1 LVEGGAAMMVASTIV
16 PCRINSPRSSS
27 IAAMSS
33 NSARVSSWRSS
44 QWRNFNSVVAS
55 GTGSWFRS
63 IPAKPRNAW
72 LSYSASSSAS
82 SASPYHCC
90 TK

>member
-1 LVEGGAAMMVASTIV
+1 MIVASVLAQAGIV

-27 IAAMSS
+27 IASISA
-33 NSARVSSWRSS
+33 NSALVKSWRSS

-82 SASPYHCC
+82 LPPRRSV
-90 TK
+90 

>member
-1 LVEGGAAMMVASTIV
+1 MIVASTIV
-16 PCRINSPRSSS
+16 PWRINSPRASS
-27 IAAMSS
+27 ILPTSS
-33 NSARVSSWRSS
+33 NSARVRSWRSS
-44 QWRNFNSVVAS
+44 QWRNFSSVVAS

-63 IPAKPRNAW
+63 IPAKPHNAW

-90 TK
+90 KK